1 MLKLSDKDKRTL
13 LLYELVTDIGLTIQA
28 CGENYPRLICTLKAQ
43 G

>member
-13 LLYELVTDIGLTIQA
+13 LLDEIVTDIGLTIQA
-28 CGENYPRLICTLKAQ
+28 YGEKYPRLICTLKAQ